1 MQPRRR
7 FARAPAAVAAGLSVL
22 GIERR
27 PMDIIVVGG
36 GIGGLTLALTL
47 HASGA
52 GHRIRVFEA
61 APELRA
67 LGVGINLGAH
77 AMKEMSALG
86 LEDELVAT
94 SCQPTDYAFFTR
106 HGQLVYRQPWGKA
119 AGHLWPHIS
128 LLRSD
133 LQRVLLGA
141 VQARIGPDNVIL
153 GHRCTGVEQNGS
165 RVTAHFAAPDG
176 AGLPP
181 AEGDVLIACDGVHSA
196 VRAQFYPNEGPFCYR
211 GLNLWRG
218 TTLIKPLLTGASL
231 ARIGAR
237 HTTIIIYPLRNN
249 YDGRGHQLV
258 NWVCEI
264 EREEAVPVDW
274 NRPGRLEDFF
284 PAYQDWVFDWVD
296 VPALIRAANQVLSYP
311 MVDRDPLP
319 RWTFGRVTLLG
330 DAAHPMYPQGGNG
343 GAQAI
348 LDAACLARLL
358 KSEPDPAAALAAYEA
373 ERLPVTSRIVVQN
386 RTAPPNLLVDLVERR
401 TGDKPFKR
409 LEDVVSQDEMR
420 AIVEDYQKT
429 AGYHVSQVSQR

>member
-1 MQPRRR
+1 
-7 FARAPAAVAAGLSVL
+7 
-22 GIERR
+22 
-27 PMDIIVVGG
+27 MDVIIIGG

-47 HASGA
+47 HAA
-52 GHRIRVFEA
+52 KAARRIRVFEA

-94 SCQPTDYAFFTR
+94 SCQPQDYAFFTR
-106 HGQLVYRQPWGKA
+106 HGQLVYRVPWGKA

-141 VQARIGPDNVIL
+141 VLQRIGAENVIL
-153 GHRCTGVEQNGS
+153 GHRCVGVEQEAGS
-165 RVTAHFAAPDG
+165 VTARFVGPDEQ
-176 AGLPP
+176 ALPP
-181 AEGDVLIACDGVHSA
+181 AEGDVLIACDGVHSVA
-196 VRAQFYPNEGPFCYR
+196 RAQFYPNEGPFCFR

-218 TTLIKPLLTGASL
+218 TTTIRPFLTGASL

-249 YDGRGHQLV
+249 YDGKGNQLV

-264 EREEAVPVDW
+264 ERDVAVPVDW
-274 NRPGRLEDFF
+274 NKPGRLEDFF
-284 PAYQDWVFDWVD
+284 PVYKDWVFDWMD
-296 VPALIRAANQVLSYP
+296 VPALIRGATQILSYP

-319 RWTFGRVTLLG
+319 RWSFERVTLLG

-348 LDAACLARLL
+348 LDAAALARLL
-358 KSEPDPAAALAAYEA
+358 ASEPDPVAALRAYEA

-386 RTAPPNLLVDLVERR
+386 RTAPPNLLVDVVEQR
-401 TGDKPFKR
+401 TGDQPFQR
-409 LEDVVSQDEMR
+409 LEDVISQDEMK
-420 AIVEDYQKT
+420 AIIEDYQKT
-429 AGYHVSQVSQR
+429 AGYHVQQVSPQPSPLGRAEGA